1 MSTLPPS
8 LTLADSEVVRAFVQ
22 DYFDAWSGTDED
34 RILAHYADNVVIELP
49 VGRLD
54 GKAAVRDQFV
64 RPFIAAFPGNIHVP
78 LNLAH
83 APNLVAVEW
92 RFEAVHRGTFTGIP
106 RLEGP
111 SVYPVAR
118 STNMTSIAASS
129 RAARSTSIWPR
140 CSVSLGRMRE
150 RGRTTQMRFLRS
162 EETKQSTPNES

>member
-64 RPFIAAFPGNIHVP
+64 RPLIAASPGNIHVP

-83 APNLVAVEW
+83 APNLVAGEW

-106 RLEGP
+106 PTGR
-111 SVYPVAR
+111 
-118 STNMTSIAASS
+118 
-129 RAARSTSIWPR
+129 
-140 CSVSLGRMRE
+140 SVSVPGCSFYQHDLDRRVITGGQIYFDLATLLRQLG
-150 RGRTTQMRFLRS
+150 
-162 EETKQSTPNES
+162 KDA